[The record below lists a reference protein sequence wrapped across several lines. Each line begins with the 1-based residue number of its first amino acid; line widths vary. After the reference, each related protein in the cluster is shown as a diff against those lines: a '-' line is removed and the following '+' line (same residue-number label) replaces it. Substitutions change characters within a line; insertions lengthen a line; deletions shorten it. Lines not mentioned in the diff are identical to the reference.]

1 MLVAMLMFPEMFRG
15 RNVLLFTAS
24 LTVLR
29 CLMHGYMRTLEL
41 AHLPG
46 CARARPAPRIRTR
59 STSCWHKHSQGT
71 AVFPFA
77 EFCARSDSLSRR
89 SPKIG
94 HTQTRGRMIAL
105 MRR

>member
-1 MLVAMLMFPEMFRG
+1 MLMFPEMFRG

-46 CARARPAPRIRTR
+46 CARARPAPQTRAR
-59 STSCWHKHSQGT
+59 STRAFMPT
-71 AVFPFA
+71 MT
-77 EFCARSDSLSRR
+77 SRR
-89 SPKIG
+89 SLAAIVLCALCTCANLVPHIEQVMLPRR
-94 HTQTRGRMIAL
+94 HAPDNRHGRHD
-105 MRR
+105 